1 MMQYARTDSV
11 VEQYARTD
19 SVVEQYARTDSVVEQ
34 YARTDS
40 VVEQYARTVST
51 GNMGSSVSCVTADG
65 HTCRIKRRNNQ
76 RAAEMAGIEILRD
89 PRTRR
94 GSMDRPINLRLV
106 LVGRTG
112 EGKSSSGNTIL
123 GRDAFKSAAGYSSVT
138 TECSKERNKV
148 YNRQV
153 SVVDTPGIFD
163 TLQADEAVNRE
174 IYKCINMS
182 APGPHAILLV
192 IKVGRFTH
200 QRQQAVRRME
210 EIFGKDFWRYTII
223 LFTHG
228 DTVPDFEKMLKEE
241 AGPEL
246 QEVLKKAEN
255 KYHIFNNNKANHRGQ
270 VLDLLEKVEKMVN
283 ASGGKYYTD
292 STYEERQKMLNQKEE
307 ELRKFYENKLKEE
320 IEAVKRKYEKMLSD
334 TQLEHQEVEERL
346 QTELQELKRYYRALE
361 KGVRHVLEQT
371 DDLSDEMIKK
381 FHETLKLN

>member
-1 MMQYARTDSV
+1 MNLPFPYTTLKGTHQGRGLSLKGGLEGNPPSPAGVRGPSAICSFV
-11 VEQYARTD
+11 L
-19 SVVEQYARTDSVVEQ
+19 
-34 YARTDS
+34 
-40 VVEQYARTVST
+40 VSIRLSDREKQ
-51 GNMGSSVSCVTADG
+51 NS
-65 HTCRIKRRNNQ
+65 RRH
-76 RAAEMAGIEILRD
+76 I
-89 PRTRR
+89 
-94 GSMDRPINLRLV
+94 RLV

-148 YNRQV
+148 DNREV

-163 TLQADEAVNRE
+163 TSKVDAVVNRE

-182 APGPHAILLV
+182 APGPHVILLV

-200 QRQQAVRRME
+200 EGQQAVRRVE
-210 EIFGKDFWRYTII
+210 EIFGEDFWRYTII
-223 LFTHG
+223 VFTHG
-228 DTVPDFEKMLKEE
+228 DTVPEFEKMLKEE

-255 KYHIFNNNKANHRGQ
+255 RYHIFNNNQANHRGQ
-270 VLDLLEKVEKMVN
+270 VLGLLEKVEKMVN

-292 STYEERQKMLNQKEE
+292 STYEERQKLLDLKEE

-320 IEAVKRKYEKMLSD
+320 IEAVKRKYQKMLSED
-334 TQLEHQEVEERL
+334 QLDRQEVEERL
-346 QTELQELKRYYRALE
+346 QSELQELKRYYHALE
-361 KGVRHVLEQT
+361 RGVRHVLEQT
-371 DDLSDEMIKK
+371 GDLSDEMMIKK

>member
-1 MMQYARTDSV
+1 PMIPDISL
-11 VEQYARTD
+11 
-19 SVVEQYARTDSVVEQ
+19 
-34 YARTDS
+34 
-40 VVEQYARTVST
+40 
-51 GNMGSSVSCVTADG
+51 
-65 HTCRIKRRNNQ
+65 I
-76 RAAEMAGIEILRD
+76 
-89 PRTRR
+89 
-94 GSMDRPINLRLV
+94 RLV

-138 TECSKERNKV
+138 AECSKERNEV
-148 YNRQV
+148 YDREV

-163 TLQADEAVNRE
+163 TSKADAAVNRE

-200 QRQQAVRRME
+200 QRQQAVRRVE
-210 EIFGKDFWRYTII
+210 EIFGEDFWRYTII

-228 DTVPDFEKMLKEE
+228 DTVPDFEKTLKEE

-255 KYHIFNNNKANHRGQ
+255 RYHIFNNNQANHRGQ

-283 ASGGKYYTD
+283 ANGGKHYTD
-292 STYEERQKMLNQKEE
+292 STYEERQKMLDQKEE

-320 IEAVKRKYEKMLSD
+320 IEAVKRKYQKMLSEA
-334 TQLEHQEVEERL
+334 QLEHQEVEERL
-346 QTELQELKRYYRALE
+346 QSELEELKRYYHALE
-361 KGVRHVLEQT
+361 RGVRHVIEQT
-371 DDLSDEMIKK
+371 GDLSDEMIKK